1 MGQKVSPIGLRLG
14 INRPWAS
21 RWFGGAKYPQ
31 YLKDDLVIRDFLNER
46 LKGMAVDSVHIDRGQ
61 GAVRVTVISARPGLI
76 IGRGGTGIQDL
87 QGRLIRKL
95 GGKVPLQLE
104 VVEVKS
110 PDASAAVVAESIV
123 DQIEKRTPYRRI
135 MKMTLARVMASRDV
149 KGAKLQLGGR
159 LDGAEIA
166 RLEHMEEGS
175 LPLQTLRAEIDFVRK
190 TAHTTYGT
198 IGIKVW
204 IYKGEVFDKEA
215 PATLASSNR

>member
-1 MGQKVSPIGLRLG
+1 MGQKVSPVGFRLG
-14 INRPWAS
+14 VNRPWAS
-21 RWFGGAKYPQ
+21 RWFGGAKYSQ
-31 YLKDDLVIRDFLNER
+31 YLKDDLIIRDLLTMR

-61 GAVRVTVISARPGLI
+61 GAVRVTIVSARPGLI
-76 IGRGGTGIQDL
+76 IGRGGTGIQEL
-87 QGRLIRKL
+87 QGKLIQSL

-135 MKMTLARVMASRDV
+135 MKMTLARVIASRDV
-149 KGAKLQLGGR
+149 KGAKIQLGGR

-166 RLEHMEEGS
+166 RLEHMEEGA
-175 LPLQTLRAEIDFVRK
+175 LPLQTLRADIDFVRK

-198 IGIKVW
+198 IGVKVW
-204 IYKGEVFDKEA
+204 IYKGDVFDIEK
-215 PATLASSNR
+215 PSMKNI